1 MNQCSNVEKL
11 TKHFIISR
19 DEYIRSWVS
28 PSSYRSALSSDT
40 CYKVL
45 SFLK

>member
-1 MNQCSNVEKL
+1 MNKCSNVEKL
-11 TKHFIISR
+11 TKPFIICR

-28 PSSYRSALSSDT
+28 PSSYRGALSSET